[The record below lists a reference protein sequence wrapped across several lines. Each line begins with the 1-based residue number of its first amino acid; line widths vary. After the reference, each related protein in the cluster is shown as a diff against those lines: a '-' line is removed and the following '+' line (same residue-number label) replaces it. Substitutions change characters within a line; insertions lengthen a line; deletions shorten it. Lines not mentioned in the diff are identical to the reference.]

1 MLGLPSFAEL
11 NLFPLLPATIVA
23 VGMCILLLVDL
34 WIPDGQKT
42 RTAWGAIGIL
52 IVAFIANLFTFN
64 SSGEALGGMFV
75 ADRITAFLN
84 VVSLITGIL
93 AVLLSIDY
101 LKRAQIE
108 RGEFYSL
115 LLFSVSGAMFMSSA
129 NDLVMIFVALELLS
143 IPLYVMA
150 AFRYPKRN
158 DNDPQHVKMGLMSEE
173 SGMKYF
179 LLGAFASAF
188 LVYGSALVYGAT
200 GTTSLPAIFAALD
213 AGVNVSYVLALFG
226 GGLILVGLGFKIA
239 VFPFHTWTP
248 DVYEGAPTNVTAY
261 MSVAAKVGGVAALA
275 RILATALPTLTI
287 GTTESAAWQLSVSV
301 VAALTMILGNLVAL
315 RQTNLKR
322 MLAYSSIAHG
332 GYMLTAIAAGSVLG
346 TSQNVMVA
354 VSIYLMT
361 YAFTNLGAFAILI
374 AIEKDN
380 GTGSNIDDLTGLSKS
395 RPGLAAMMLI
405 FMLSLIGMPATAGF
419 IGKYFVFAAAV
430 DAGLY
435 VLAIIGVLTSVA
447 SVYYYM
453 RPVMRMYLMDDG
465 EGDPAAGATPYV
477 RWVAYIAV
485 AGVLLI
491 GIVPGLAVN
500 LLTVVASAPTF

>member
-1 MLGLPSFAEL
+1 
-11 NLFPLLPATIVA
+11 
-23 VGMCILLLVDL
+23 
-34 WIPDGQKT
+34 
-42 RTAWGAIGIL
+42 
-52 IVAFIANLFTFN
+52 
-64 SSGEALGGMFV
+64 
-75 ADRITAFLN
+75 
-84 VVSLITGIL
+84 
-93 AVLLSIDY
+93 
-101 LKRAQIE
+101 
-108 RGEFYSL
+108 
-115 LLFSVSGAMFMSSA
+115 
-129 NDLVMIFVALELLS
+129 
-143 IPLYVMA
+143 
-150 AFRYPKRN
+150 
-158 DNDPQHVKMGLMSEE
+158 
-173 SGMKYF
+173 
-179 LLGAFASAF
+179 
-188 LVYGSALVYGAT
+188 
-200 GTTSLPAIFAALD
+200 
-213 AGVNVSYVLALFG
+213 
-226 GGLILVGLGFKIA
+226 
-239 VFPFHTWTP
+239 
-248 DVYEGAPTNVTAY
+248 
-261 MSVAAKVGGVAALA
+261 
-275 RILATALPTLTI
+275 LTI